1 MLWYMGRRLAYTGAA
16 LLIVITGTWFLSK
29 TLPGTPFADEK
40 LSPEAREQLFEKYGL
55 DEPLMVQYAKY
66 LGNVFQ
72 GDLGNSFYYEGR
84 PVLEIIL
91 ERAPV
96 SAFLGVQA
104 LIIGVAG
111 GLLLGILAA
120 LKHNS
125 LLDTATTFGSVA
137 GISLPSFV
145 LAPLAQYWIAVQAG
159 LLPVAFWEGYA
170 HSILPSLTLSVF
182 AIAIVARFIRSEML
196 EVFGQDY
203 VTLAKAK
210 GLSRLAIIGRHVLRN
225 ALIPMV
231 TVIAP
236 LMVYLITGSFVVE
249 TIFAIPGIG
258 ELFVSAF
265 VVSDYTMIMGITI
278 LFFVLF
284 MAALLAQDILYGVID
299 PRIRVAG
306 NKE

>member
-1 MLWYMGRRLAYTGAA
+1 MLWYLGRRLSYMVVAF
-16 LLIVITGTWFLSK
+16 LVVISGTWFLSK

-55 DEPLMVQYAKY
+55 DEPLIVQYVKY
-66 LGNVFQ
+66 LGNVLQ

-84 PVLEIIL
+84 PVLEIVL
-91 ERAPV
+91 DRAPI

-111 GLLLGILAA
+111 GLLLGVLAA

-125 LLDTATTFGSVA
+125 LLDTATTFGAVA

-145 LAPLAQYWIAVQAG
+145 LAPLAQYWIGVQAG

-182 AIAIVARFIRSEML
+182 PIAIVARFIRSEML

-231 TVIAP
+231 TVLAQLI
-236 LMVYLITGSFVVE
+236 VYFITGSFVIE
-249 TIFAIPGIG
+249 QIFAIPGIG

-265 VVSDYTMIMGITI
+265 VVSDYTVIMGITI
-278 LFFVLF
+278 LFSVLF

>member
-1 MLWYMGRRLAYTGAA
+1 MFGYLGRRLAYMAA
-16 LLIVITGTWFLSK
+16 TLFVIFTGTWFLSK

-55 DEPLMVQYAKY
+55 DEPLIVQYAKY
-66 LGNVFQ
+66 LGNVLQ
-72 GDLGNSFYYEGR
+72 GDLGNSFYYNGR
-84 PVLEIIL
+84 SVLEIIL

-111 GLLLGILAA
+111 GLVLGIIAA

-125 LLDTATTFGSVA
+125 LLDTATTVGAVA

-145 LAPLAQYWIAVQAG
+145 LAPLAQYWIGVQAG
-159 LLPVAFWEGYA
+159 WLPIAFWEGYA
-170 HSILPSLTLSVF
+170 HSILPSVTLSVF

-210 GLSRLAIIGRHVLRN
+210 GLSRLAIIVRHVLRN
-225 ALIPMV
+225 ALIPMI
-231 TVIAP
+231 TVLAP
-236 LMVYLITGSFVVE
+236 LMIYLITGSLVVE

-265 VVSDYTMIMGITI
+265 VVSDYTMIMGITT
-278 LFFVLF
+278 LFSVLFVLG
-284 MAALLAQDILYGVID
+284 LLAQDLLYGVID